1 VAGWN
6 VRLANWEAL
15 NFSLLDE
22 CTLCLLGGALVRTC
36 RSAPHDLGQI
46 LTTFGYVQ
54 MFQSGVLSL
63 PVLVRQLSRLR
74 DIGRGLLWRPTRQ
87 IRSLAG
93 ALCGPRYFAA
103 SPGRLG

>member
-6 VRLANWEAL
+6 VRLANSEAL

-36 RSAPHDLGQI
+36 RFAPHDPGQI

-54 MFQSGVLSL
+54 MSLSGVLSL

-74 DIGRGLLWRPTRQ
+74 DIG
-87 IRSLAG
+87 
-93 ALCGPRYFAA
+93 C
-103 SPGRLG
+103 RLS